1 MEPKITR
8 GELEQ
13 QIIELARKYVETH
26 NPEIR
31 EKVYRLVS
39 ELEEIEKG
47 VD

>member
-13 QIIELARKYVETH
+13 QIIELSRKYVATH

-31 EKVYRLVS
+31 EKVYTLVS

>member
-1 MEPKITR
+1 LNLP
-8 GELEQ
+8 
-13 QIIELARKYVETH
+13 AKYVETH

-39 ELEEIEKG
+39 ELDEIEKK